1 MSMEISKRNETIV
14 VVDDERVI
22 LDLTSIILKSR
33 GFNVLTASNV
43 NSGLALIERERP
55 ELVLLDFMLPGRD
68 GLSAL
73 TEIRGR
79 FPETYVIMFTGRGSE
94 EIAVSLMKAGAADYI
109 LKPFNNHDLADR
121 ITNVLRI
128 REIELE
134 NLRLIAERE
143 RLLSEIEQWNR
154 ELENRVREKSEQLE
168 RAQAEIVQSE
178 KLATIGYLSA
188 GMAHEIRNPLN
199 SISLFV
205 QLIKGSL
212 DDPEKLGF
220 VEKIQKE
227 IARID
232 TLLRD
237 LLSATKRPRF
247 EISEVLIGET
257 LERAL
262 ESFLPRAEKQGVTVL
277 RDYRKI
283 PPAIKADPT
292 EIEQIFTNLLVNAL
306 DEMPSGGTLGVS
318 LDHDQTNTL
327 IRVSDTGGGIPHD
340 KFSSIFDP
348 FFTTKSSGSGLGLSV
363 VLRIVRTYHGRISVE
378 SDEGKGSVFTVSL
391 PLAPAVPAASTPV

>member
-1 MSMEISKRNETIV
+1 MSMETSNRNETIV
-14 VVDDERVI
+14 VVDDEKVI
-22 LDLTSIILKSR
+22 LDLTTIILKSR
-33 GFNVLTASNV
+33 GFNVMTASSV
-43 NSGLALIERERP
+43 ESGLALIERERP

-79 FPETYVIMFTGRGSE
+79 FPETYVIMFTGKGSE

-109 LKPFNNHDLADR
+109 LKPFNNHDLVDR

-154 ELENRVREKSEQLE
+154 ELENRVLEKSGQLE

-212 DDPEKLGF
+212 EDPEKLDF

-247 EISEVLIGET
+247 QISEVLIGET

-262 ESFLPRAEKQGVTVL
+262 ESFLPRAEKQEVTVL
-277 RDYRKI
+277 RDYRKF

-292 EIEQIFTNLLVNAL
+292 EIEQIFTNLLMNAL
-306 DEMPSGGTLGVS
+306 DEMPCGGSLEVS
-318 LDHDQTNTL
+318 LDHDQATVL

-348 FFTTKSSGSGLGLSV
+348 FYTTKSSGSGLGLSV

-378 SDEGKGSVFTVSL
+378 SAEGEGSAFTVSL
-391 PLAPAVPAASTPV
+391 PLVPAIPAASAPV